1 MTKKKRAKVKRKFTR
16 KETSKV
22 SVKSKVQD
30 VKPQLIK
37 KGRGPSGKQKHS
49 KVMKLKRIAL
59 QKTVKK
65 EPRKW
70 GFSLFRP
77 KKK

>member
-1 MTKKKRAKVKRKFTR
+1 MAKKKRAKVNRKFTR
-16 KETSKV
+16 KETSKI
-22 SVKSKVQD
+22 SVKNKVQN
-30 VKPQLIK
+30 VKPQLVK

-65 EPRKW
+65 EPRRW

-77 KKK
+77 KRK